1 MRAGILVKRK
11 RTGARAALLAAFAL
25 SGVLLLGQVVKNQ
38 GYVPFSDAPINYRSE
53 NLDDPIARLQKQL
66 DRGEVRLPEP
76 VGPTML
82 TTSPMRKSIRLTGS
96 KTPFL
101 PRPPRIVIVS
111 TLSFFM
117 LSDLL
122 VSV

>member
-66 DRGEVRLPEP
+66 DRGEVRLEYEAGRGYLRP
-76 VGPTML
+76 VLRALHVPVSSQTL
-82 TTSPMRKSIRLTGS
+82 VFS
-96 KTPFL
+96 KTSFQFPKISPER
-101 PRPPRIVIVS
+101 PRA
-111 TLSFFM
+111 L
-117 LSDLL
+117 
-122 VSV
+122 